1 MAEEFRDGF
10 LGDAGFDILKKL
22 MKGNNDF
29 TFDVAKVLQERSDAE
44 MLYARALRK
53 NGESLEKLASRTVG
67 SVKLALTTLATQAG
81 KESDART
88 IIADVLIKDIS
99 IPMKNRADKQLK
111 EKKTI
116 EDTLNA
122 KFKEWNTKKE
132 TDNKYRS
139 RQFEKSQEIES
150 LYNKLSELPKGTKNF
165 AKDSTKENI
174 FSTPLLMGCV
184 KPGGTTATSDV
195 KSQTNISTSIQK
207 ATEELERT
215 EIKYHTSTRDVEL
228 ARQACDAEMCRGCDQ
243 MQKMELER
251 ITEMANFIQIYANS
265 IQSFSDT
272 MYQVSRDLLSI
283 QIYPED
289 DIITEVRT
297 YSKKKAET
305 EILLYD
311 IYAETNPMNDERRIS
326 SFERWIDL
334 LKNDIK
340 VQKQPNNAGISAL
353 IKASTNKIDEDE
365 LDISSDGAMCS
376 TPSHSKTGTIYVVF
390 TLPINVNSD
399 HRHSRDGSSSS
410 SNDDDGAMRRSK
422 HKNRDEKKT
431 EGAEKV
437 VSEVFLDR
445 RGARFLQILY
455 EASLYK
461 IETAYSQFKNLTE
474 PSYEYSNYITRTSN
488 DKGTP
493 TTFIRIPFQPSTYT
507 PPSAPPAT
515 KYFAE
520 AMPMFTEQMSQLRL
534 HSVQTHEPPPP
545 PPIGFRQPR
554 MEHTGPDNEPEASAP
569 LYPDIMTTSSEP
581 PQQYQHQ
588 HRHQHKH
595 EHQLVR
601 ALHPYKARESDELS
615 FEKGDIILLLCT
627 RRDGWCKGRIEG
639 ITGLFPA
646 NHVENM

>member
-10 LGDAGFDILKKL
+10 LGDAGYDILKKL
-22 MKGNNDF
+22 MKSNNDF

-67 SVKLALTTLATQAG
+67 SLKLALTTLATQAG

-150 LYNKLSELPKGTKNF
+150 LYNKLGELPKGTKNF

-184 KPGGTTATSDV
+184 KPGG
-195 KSQTNISTSIQK
+195 ISTSIQK

-272 MYQVSRDLLSI
+272 MYQVSSDLLSI
-283 QIYPED
+283 KINPED
-289 DIITEVRT
+289 DIITEVRS

-376 TPSHSKTGTIYVVF
+376 TPSHSKTGTIYIVF
-390 TLPINVNSD
+390 ALPINVNSD

-431 EGAEKV
+431 EVLFHISGAEKV

-520 AMPMFTEQMSQLRL
+520 AMPMFTEQMPQLRL
-534 HSVQTHEPPPP
+534 HSVQTHEPPP

-569 LYPDIMTTSSEP
+569 LYPDIMTTSAGP
-581 PQQYQHQ
+581 PQQYQ

-646 NHVENM
+646 NHVENV

>member
-1 MAEEFRDGF
+1 
-10 LGDAGFDILKKL
+10 
-22 MKGNNDF
+22 
-29 TFDVAKVLQERSDAE
+29 
-44 MLYARALRK
+44 
-53 NGESLEKLASRTVG
+53 
-67 SVKLALTTLATQAG
+67 
-81 KESDART
+81 
-88 IIADVLIKDIS
+88 
-99 IPMKNRADKQLK
+99 
-111 EKKTI
+111 
-116 EDTLNA
+116 
-122 KFKEWNTKKE
+122 
-132 TDNKYRS
+132 
-139 RQFEKSQEIES
+139 
-150 LYNKLSELPKGTKNF
+150 
-165 AKDSTKENI
+165 
-174 FSTPLLMGCV
+174 
-184 KPGGTTATSDV
+184 
-195 KSQTNISTSIQK
+195 
-207 ATEELERT
+207 
-215 EIKYHTSTRDVEL
+215 
-228 ARQACDAEMCRGCDQ
+228 MCRGCDQ

-340 VQKQPNNAGISAL
+340 VQKQPNNAGIAAL

-390 TLPINVNSD
+390 ALPINVNSD

-410 SNDDDGAMRRSK
+410 SNDDDGAMRRS
-422 HKNRDEKKT
+422 
-431 EGAEKV
+431 AEKV
-437 VSEVFLDR
+437 VTEVFLDR

-545 PPIGFRQPR
+545 PIGFRQPR

-581 PQQYQHQ
+581 PQQYQHQHRHKHEHQLVRALHPYKARESDELSFEKETAYSQFKNLTEPSYEYSNYITRTSNDKGTPTTFIRIPFQPSTYTPPSAPPATKYFAEAMPMFTEQMSQLRLHSVQTHEPPPPPIGFRQPRMEHTGPDNEPEAFAPLYPDIMTTSSEPPQQRQ

-646 NHVENM
+646 NHVENV